1 MQAVD
6 ILIRRRI
13 LWRLV
18 WICTVTL
25 CSTNR
30 KIGIYGLYN
39 GFIASVKY
47 IVDTDYKPADLD
59 LCLLSN
65 SFTMCCPP
73 VRGDNPRALASGSS
87 YVQVGKH
94 GITILYHH
102 HQCGP
107 CTPRD
112 ISC

>member
-6 ILIRRRI
+6 TLIRRRI

-39 GFIASVKY
+39 GFIALVKY

-59 LCLLSN
+59 LCLLPFPQNNMSKHVIY
-65 SFTMCCPP
+65 M
-73 VRGDNPRALASGSS
+73 ALHVMPGTRSIGTSI
-87 YVQVGKH
+87 YRV
-94 GITILYHH
+94 
-102 HQCGP
+102 
-107 CTPRD
+107 
-112 ISC
+112 